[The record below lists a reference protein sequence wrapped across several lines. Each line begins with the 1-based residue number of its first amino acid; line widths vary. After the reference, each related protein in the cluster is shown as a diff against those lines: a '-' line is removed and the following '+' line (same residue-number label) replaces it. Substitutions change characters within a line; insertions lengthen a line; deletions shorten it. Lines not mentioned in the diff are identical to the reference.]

1 MVSAS
6 ALTHTIV
13 HNLNSLD
20 IDVAVWFKD
29 GESWVNHQAYTKI
42 VDANTVELTLT
53 TAAEVKV
60 LVKKFE
66 DLV

>member
-1 MVSAS
+1 MHMMQY
-6 ALTHTIV
+6 T
-13 HNLNSLD
+13 
-20 IDVAVWFKD
+20 WFKD
-29 GESWVNHQAYTKI
+29 GAVWVNHQAYTKI